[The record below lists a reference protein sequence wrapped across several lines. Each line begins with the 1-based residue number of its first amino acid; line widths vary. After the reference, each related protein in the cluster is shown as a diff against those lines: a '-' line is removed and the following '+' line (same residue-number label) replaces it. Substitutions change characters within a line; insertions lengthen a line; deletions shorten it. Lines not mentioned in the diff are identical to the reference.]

1 MTFTKVSP
9 LKGAILMVEAKKS
22 LNLRLQEYCDC
33 YMETDP
39 QREIV
44 AINKKGAA
52 ADVTKDREE
61 VALKFISLAILY
73 GIKESAKKISLTK
86 KGRDEVR
93 LNVEAA
99 GKYALPAPRADKAD
113 EIFKSMRSITH
124 LESERGRE
132 VLSLGLRNDRLELT
146 VEFASAGGGNT
157 LTISFPSI

>member
-1 MTFTKVSP
+1 
-9 LKGAILMVEAKKS
+9 MVEARRN
-22 LNLRLQEYCDC
+22 LHLRLQEYCDC

-39 QREIV
+39 QKEIV
-44 AINKKGAA
+44 VINKKGAT

-61 VALKFISLAILY
+61 VALKFLSLTILY

-99 GKYALPAPRADKAD
+99 GKYVLPAPRADIAD
-113 EIFKSMRSITH
+113 EIFKVMRSITH

-132 VLSLGLRNDRLELT
+132 VLSLGLRSDRLELT
-146 VEFASAGGGNT
+146 VEFASAAGENT
-157 LTISFPSI
+157 LTILFPTI